1 MAKYDLGFIGVGS
14 MGGALAACPAQAAPG
29 KVIVSNRT
37 IAKAEVI
44 AEKYGCAVGSFAD
57 VAKDSRYIVIGTLP
71 AAVCPVITDILP
83 EIKASGERKVIV
95 SMSGSTTI
103 AEMENI
109 AGDVPVIRIMPN
121 TPVAVGKGL
130 IFYCMGKNATEEEL
144 DGLLALMGCCGAF
157 EQLDERL
164 FGAGSAVAGCGPAF
178 TAIFIDALADGGVKA
193 GLPRAKAIRFAE
205 QMVLG
210 SAQLALDT
218 GKHPAQLRDEVA
230 SPGGA
235 TIEGIQALED
245 GGLRAAV
252 INAVV
257 EAWKKH

>member
-1 MAKYDLGFIGVGS
+1 MNNTFGFIGTGN
-14 MGGALAACPAQAAPG
+14 MGGALAKAAAR
-29 KVIVSNRT
+29 VIDPQSLLLANKT
-37 IAKAEVI
+37 HAKAETLAAQLGARAVSVAEAAGCSYIFLGVKPQMMADLLAEI
-44 AEKYGCAVGSFAD
+44 APILAHRTDSF
-57 VAKDSRYIVIGTLP
+57 VLVTM
-71 AAVCPVITDILP
+71 AAGLTMAQIRRM
-83 EIKASGERKVIV
+83 AGGEY
-95 SMSGSTTI
+95 
-103 AEMENI
+103 
-109 AGDVPVIRIMPN
+109 PVIRIMPN

-130 IFYCMGKNATEEEL
+130 IFYCMGKNATEEDL
-144 DGLLALMGCCGAF
+144 DGLIALMGCCGAF

-235 TIEGIQALED
+235 TIEGIQALEE